1 MLNFDNLGNYRE
13 NNRIEAKE
21 ALGGLPESLWET
33 YSAFANTEG
42 GIILLGVEEL
52 PDKSLHAL
60 DILDPQWLLE
70 DFHALLND
78 PDMVSV
84 NLLRPEHIRILRVE
98 GNTIIAITVP
108 KAPPERRP
116 VYIGNDPYRGTYR
129 RCGEG
134 DYRCT
139 REEIEE
145 MLAANTDRR

>member
-1 MLNFDNLGNYRE
+1 VV
-13 NNRIEAKE
+13 
-21 ALGGLPESLWET
+21 
-33 YSAFANTEG
+33 SA
-42 GIILLGVEEL
+42 
-52 PDKSLHAL
+52 
-60 DILDPQWLLE
+60 
-70 DFHALLND
+70 
-78 PDMVSV
+78 